1 MKKSINSLPLDNE
14 GGAALAEWHSVWK
27 DLIEGYEGDLNQI
40 SAAMEGLAS
49 GLILSVTVAMGV
61 KGDPRDAF
69 ETLLDYAAS
78 WIDLA
83 GITRGLAALNNNN
96 D

>member
-1 MKKSINSLPLDNE
+1 MKKSINSLPLDDE
-14 GGAALAEWHSVWK
+14 GRDALAEWHAIWK

-61 KGDPRDAF
+61 KGDRRDAF
-69 ETLLDYAAS
+69 ETLLVCAES
-78 WIDLA
+78 WVDLA
-83 GITRGLAALNNNN
+83 GITRSLAAPAT
-96 D
+96 